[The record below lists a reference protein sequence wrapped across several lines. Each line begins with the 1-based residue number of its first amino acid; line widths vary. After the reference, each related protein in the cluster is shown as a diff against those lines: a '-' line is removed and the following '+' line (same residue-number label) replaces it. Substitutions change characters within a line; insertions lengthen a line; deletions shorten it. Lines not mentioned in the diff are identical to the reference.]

1 MRNYLRLLTQ
11 YIQAHETR
19 QENNNIARQQRS
31 ITLILNIKNEVK
43 NEAIVGGVF
52 HKSAGGVKLC
62 TKGRIFIKIQSI
74 IEIETAMKVT
84 IENQTA

>member
-19 QENNNIARQQRS
+19 QENNNIARQQRC
-31 ITLILNIKNEVK
+31 IILILNIKTDGVK
-43 NEAIVGGVF
+43 GAAF
-52 HKSAGGVKLC
+52 HKSAGRVKVY
-62 TKGRIFIKIQSI
+62 TKGRLFFKIQSI
-74 IEIETAMKVT
+74 IEIKTAMKAA

>member
-19 QENNNIARQQRS
+19 QENNNIARQQRH
-31 ITLILNIKNEVK
+31 ITLILNIK

-52 HKSAGGVKLC
+52 HKSAGGVKIY
-62 TKGRIFIKIQSI
+62 TKGRLYF
-74 IEIETAMKVT
+74 
-84 IENQTA
+84 